1 MADALTLAIDDA
13 LEEAWNDFSA
23 YVANRLDKEIT
34 GDQWPWPSDPSPR
47 DIVDRGDL
55 RRSMVM
61 SVDAKALITTYRY
74 TAPYAA
80 PAHDGA
86 VFKATDAE
94 GNPRTLTARPWTR
107 SVMRDSATLRRYFT
121 ARFGLAMNRRTQRG
135 GGRS

>member
-1 MADALTLAIDDA
+1 MADALTAAVNSA

-23 YVANRLDKEIT
+23 YVASRLDKEIT
-34 GDQWPWPSDPSPR
+34 DDKWPWPTGESPR

-61 SVDAKALITTYRY
+61 KADGKALVTTYRY
-74 TAPYAA
+74 TAPYA
-80 PAHDGA
+80 PVVHDGA

-107 SVMRDSATLRRYFT
+107 GVMRDSPTLRRYFT
-121 ARFGLAMNRRTQRG
+121 ARFQLAMNRRGRG
-135 GGRS
+135 GARP